1 MGASFALSADY
12 KSLRNRFLRS
22 VQPPQS
28 LRSHH
33 ISPSCLQSN
42 FFISDHIY
50 LILLLKLQPIRDKAI
65 GHCNGNEKNWESS
78 FVREDEAVGAR
89 AWGVVSGAL

>member
-1 MGASFALSADY
+1 MFSHLSRCGVTTSRLPVS
-12 KSLRNRFLRS
+12 SL
-22 VQPPQS
+22 V
-28 LRSHH
+28 
-33 ISPSCLQSN
+33 IS
-42 FFISDHIY
+42 FISDHIY